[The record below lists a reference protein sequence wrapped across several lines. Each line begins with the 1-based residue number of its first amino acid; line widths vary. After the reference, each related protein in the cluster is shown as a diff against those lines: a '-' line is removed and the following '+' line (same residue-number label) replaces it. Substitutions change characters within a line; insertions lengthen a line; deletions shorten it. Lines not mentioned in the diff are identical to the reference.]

1 MAKTSIPK
9 HQQLFILTAVCIITS
24 GQKQLLI
31 LCSVLQKPLLYLWS
45 KNPWKNLWWCSFSS
59 KRACCRPAT
68 LLKFT
73 TFRGNFK
80 EFWSQIQNRCT
91 FYKSYLKNTSFHR
104 TLVDYHFYLS
114 IHLRMFWEFVDLILT

>member
-1 MAKTSIPK
+1 MAKTSVLK
-9 HQQLFILTAVCIITS
+9 HQQLSISTAVCIITS
-24 GQKQLLI
+24 GQNQSLI
-31 LCSVLQKPLLYLWS
+31 LSSVLQKALLYLWS

-59 KRACCRPAT
+59 KRPCCRRTT

-91 FYKSYLKNTSFHR
+91 FYKSYLKSTSFHR